1 MKRVDT
7 REATTS
13 RGPEGV
19 GPAGPATPPE
29 PGVTWSVVLGVSEGG
44 RREGRATSVGR
55 EERRGGREGWMDAA
69 RQGGGEEE
77 GGRREPSRR
86 EKGPKGRGEKGG
98 GARKTWIEVT

>member
-55 EERRGGREGWMDAA
+55 EERREGWMQRD
-69 RQGGGEEE
+69 RE
-77 GGRREPSRR
+77 GGR
-86 EKGPKGRGEKGG
+86 GG
-98 GARKTWIEVT
+98 GG